1 MFGNMKK
8 NLKQI
13 SRSDIN
19 NNKINYLYLFSLDKF
34 GDLNENKKIIQKE
47 NTDKNIEA
55 CLNEFNNNIF
65 SGEELKK
72 SNLIQ
77 ESKGDIS
84 ENNQMKESKN
94 IIDLEELRVKF
105 KDFEEEEIISKLKK
119 EETNP

>member
-13 SRSDIN
+13 SKSDIN